1 MMTTAVQPNSE
12 TAGFRGGSVGSRAS
26 DLIQFQEVMS
36 DSTESTSSSNQTNVS
51 GSPANSLQ
59 RPMNDLNSADDP
71 SHVYTNIREIEE
83 LNSRPIPPTP
93 PAGAQPRR
101 DLLNGWFEYE
111 TDVGRTFFYNKET
124 GKSQWIPPR
133 FIRTP
138 AQVQEFLRNT
148 RTNLDTTFSYQGSST
163 SSTEE
168 QKENKIQDSEE
179 DDRKSELIEDEEV
192 FDEVCDDVEEQP
204 ETSFITPRPL
214 PITMNS
220 SSSDSDDDDNVARE
234 KETKQQKRVDD
245 GFSDSDYEEK
255 EDQIP
260 TTSRKASG
268 ASGAMLPHSNV
279 LMSTFQSTF
288 PRTRDEEYQKA
299 SPYMIPP
306 DAGETSRT
314 PTSIPARRQSPNSL
328 RSVSFKN
335 KCAVLKNVSM
345 HQVLPTASTS
355 FEHSYF
361 HNTPDRPSLIE
372 EAVDFTSTSR
382 CEERRGSSEG
392 REPVRTIRCGDMERS
407 EKDELVDRTVKTKK
421 REWVTNYM
429 YLTTAHLILY
439 KDQRSAEKHGKHYD
453 APQGVWDLRG
463 ANVTWY
469 QDDRDVQKKK
479 ARKYIQLELC
489 NTKKYLLRGSNDQEV
504 IEWYKSLE
512 EVVAKLPAPGSSN
525 QAMIDVT
532 NSIARNPSYIGS
544 TRPLS
549 HALIPIS
556 RSMRRRDDPMSQSAI
571 ESMSTSAAVDES
583 RPSKE
588 TILEKL
594 RRFFRTRPTVE
605 SLKEKGIY
613 KPEPVFGSTLSAICQ
628 HENSLVPKFIRV
640 ITEVIESKGLET
652 DGIYRVSGNLS
663 AVQKIRCQADQDNYK
678 ALVAEEDIHVLTGAL
693 KLFFRELTEPLFPI
707 NLHKEYTSAMQMP
720 NATNRF
726 KKFEEL
732 LSRLPSENRE
742 TLKML
747 LRHLNRVSSHSSQ
760 NRMQQHNL
768 AIVFG
773 PTLFHN
779 GDGAVNS
786 AAKNKKA
793 AKKTKSSKKEEPQQ
807 TAIQSNSHLAF
818 SMIMQ
823 SQIVQY
829 LLESANKFDILKAP
843 VNIGR

>member
-1 MMTTAVQPNSE
+1 MTTAMQPTSE
-12 TAGFRGGSVGSRAS
+12 VTGFGGGPGSRVS
-26 DLIQFQEVMS
+26 DLIQFQEIMS
-36 DSTESTSSSNQTNVS
+36 ESNESSSSSSQTNVS
-51 GSPANSLQ
+51 AANTSPRDKNEQ
-59 RPMNDLNSADDP
+59 VEDP
-71 SHVYTNIREIEE
+71 SPVYTNIREIEE

-93 PAGAQPRR
+93 RADAQPRR

-111 TDVGRTFFYNKET
+111 TDVGRTFFYNKES

-138 AQVQEFLRNT
+138 AQVQEFLRAT
-148 RTNLDTTFSYQGSST
+148 RTNLDQTFSFQGSST
-163 SSTEE
+163 SSAEE
-168 QKENKIQDSEE
+168 QKENKIDESQS
-179 DDRKSELIEDEEV
+179 DDRKSQLIEDEEV
-192 FDEVCDDVEEQP
+192 FDEICEEVEDQSEL
-204 ETSFITPRPL
+204 ETPNRPL
-214 PITMNS
+214 PIPNF
-220 SSSDSDDDDNVARE
+220 SDDEEEENETEPKDME
-234 KETKQQKRVDD
+234 KSVEIVDD
-245 GFSDSDYEEK
+245 GFSDSDFEE

-260 TTSRKASG
+260 TTSRKASSG
-268 ASGAMLPHSNV
+268 SGAMMPHPYV
-279 LMSTFQSTF
+279 QMSTFQSTF
-288 PRTRDEEYQKA
+288 PRSKEAEKDKMT
-299 SPYMIPP
+299 PYMIPP
-306 DAGETSRT
+306 DATETSKT
-314 PTSIPARRQSPNSL
+314 PSNSIRARRPSPSSL
-328 RSVSFKN
+328 RSVSFQN
-335 KCAVLKNVSM
+335 KCTVLKNVPM
-345 HQVLPTASTS
+345 PQVLPTTSTS
-355 FEHSYF
+355 FDNAQY
-361 HNTPDRPSLIE
+361 HNTPDRPCYTE
-372 EAVDFTSTSR
+372 ESSEFTSSSR

-407 EKDELVDRTVKTKK
+407 EKEEPLEKSAKPKK
-421 REWVTNYM
+421 REWIMNYM

-439 KDQRSAEKHGKHYD
+439 KDQKSAEKHGKHYD

-463 ANVTWY
+463 ATVTWY
-469 QDDRDVQKKK
+469 QDDLQKKK
-479 ARKYIQLELC
+479 QRKYIQLELC
-489 NTKKYLLRGSNDQEV
+489 NTKKYLLRSSSDTEV
-504 IEWYKSLE
+504 VEWYKSLE
-512 EVVAKLPAPGSSN
+512 DVVAKLPAPGSSS

-532 NSIARNPSYIGS
+532 NSVARNPSYIGS

-549 HALIPIS
+549 HALLPIS

-571 ESMSTSAAVDES
+571 DSMSTSAAVDES

-628 HENSLVPKFIRV
+628 HESSLVPKFIRV

-693 KLFFRELTEPLFPI
+693 KLFFRELSEPLFPI
-707 NLHKEYTSAMQMP
+707 SLHKEYTSAMQMP
-720 NATNRF
+720 NASNRF

-732 LSRLPSENRE
+732 LNRLPNENRE

-747 LRHLNRVSSHSSQ
+747 LRHLNRVASHSSQ

-793 AKKTKSSKKEEPQQ
+793 LKKTKSSKKEEPQP
-807 TAIQSNSHLAF
+807 TPIQSNSHLAF

>member
-1 MMTTAVQPNSE
+1 MSTAVQS
-12 TAGFRGGSVGSRAS
+12 TADVTAFGAGPAGSRAS
-26 DLIQFQEVMS
+26 DLIQFQEIMS
-36 DSTESTSSSNQTNVS
+36 ESNDSSSSSSQTNVS
-51 GSPANSLQ
+51 ATAASALPHGNQ
-59 RPMNDLNSADDP
+59 DQNFADDS
-71 SHVYTNIREIEE
+71 SHVYTNIKEIDE
-83 LNSRPIPPTP
+83 LNSRPVPPSP
-93 PAGAQPRR
+93 RPDAQPRR

-124 GKSQWIPPR
+124 GRSQWIPPR
-133 FIRTP
+133 LIRTP
-138 AQVQEFLRNT
+138 KQVQEFLLAT
-148 RTNLDTTFSYQGSST
+148 KTNLDATFSFQGSS
-163 SSTEE
+163 SSEE
-168 QKENKIQDSEE
+168 QKENTLTESQEE
-179 DDRKSELIEDEEV
+179 NRKSQSVEDEEV
-192 FDEVCDDVEEQP
+192 FDEICDDGEDESLL
-204 ETSFITPRPL
+204 ETSSRPL
-214 PITMNS
+214 PVPTFS
-220 SSSDSDDDDNVARE
+220 EGEEEDKAEQSLPNVPAH
-234 KETKQQKRVDD
+234 VIDD
-245 GFSDSDYEEK
+245 GFSDSDIEE
-255 EDQIP
+255 EEQIP
-260 TTSRKASG
+260 TSSRKTSG
-268 ASGAMLPHSNV
+268 SSGAMMPHV
-279 LMSTFQSTF
+279 HMSTFQSTF
-288 PRTRDEEYQKA
+288 PRAREFDKEKHT
-299 SPYMIPP
+299 PYMIPP
-306 DAGETSRT
+306 DANESSKT
-314 PTSIPARRQSPNSL
+314 PSSIRVRRPSPSSL
-328 RSVSFKN
+328 RSVSFQN
-335 KCAVLKNVSM
+335 KCTVLKNVPM
-345 HQVLPTASTS
+345 PQVLPMSSAS
-355 FEHSYF
+355 FEHPHS
-361 HNTPDRPSLIE
+361 HSTPDRPSYAE
-372 EAVDFTSTSR
+372 EFSDPTPSSR

-407 EKDELVDRTVKTKK
+407 EKEEPLEKLSKPKK
-421 REWVTNYM
+421 REWIMNYM

-439 KDQRSAEKHGKHYD
+439 KDQKSAEKHGKHYD

-463 ANVTWY
+463 ATISWY
-469 QDDRDVQKKK
+469 QDDRDVQRKKQ
-479 ARKYIQLELC
+479 RKYIQLELC
-489 NTKKYLLRGSNDQEV
+489 NTKKYLLRGSNDTEV
-504 IEWYKSLE
+504 SEWYKSLE
-512 EVVAKLPAPGSSN
+512 EVVAKLPAPGSST
-525 QAMIDVT
+525 QPMIDVT
-532 NSIARNPSYIGS
+532 NSVARNPSYIGS

-613 KPEPVFGSTLSAICQ
+613 KPEPVFGSTLFAICQ

-663 AVQKIRCQADQDNYK
+663 AVQKIRCQADQDNYR

-693 KLFFRELTEPLFPI
+693 KLFFRELSEPLFPI
-707 NLHKEYTSAMQMP
+707 SLHKEYTAAMQMP
-720 NATNRF
+720 NATSRF

-732 LSRLPSENRE
+732 LNRLPNENRE

-747 LRHLNRVSSHSSQ
+747 LRHLNRVASHSSQ

-786 AAKNKKA
+786 ASKNKKA
-793 AKKTKSSKKEEPQQ
+793 GKKTKSSKKDEPQP
-807 TAIQSNSHLAF
+807 TPIQSNSHLAF

>member
-1 MMTTAVQPNSE
+1 MTTAVQPTSE
-12 TAGFRGGSVGSRAS
+12 ITAFGGGSRSRAS
-26 DLIQFQEVMS
+26 DLIQFQEIMS
-36 DSTESTSSSNQTNVS
+36 ESNGSSSSSSQTNVS
-51 GSPANSLQ
+51 SAANVSPREKNEHSL
-59 RPMNDLNSADDP
+59 AEDP

-83 LNSRPIPPTP
+83 LNSRPVPPTP
-93 PAGAQPRR
+93 RPDAQPRR

-111 TDVGRTFFYNKET
+111 TDVGRTFFYNKES

-138 AQVQEFLRNT
+138 AQVQEFLRAT
-148 RTNLDTTFSYQGSST
+148 RTNLDQTFSFQGSSA
-163 SSTEE
+163 SSAEE
-168 QKENKIQDSEE
+168 QKENKMDESQS
-179 DDRKSELIEDEEV
+179 DDRKSQLIEDEEV
-192 FDEVCDDVEEQP
+192 FDEICDDVGDQLETML
-204 ETSFITPRPL
+204 ETSSQL
-214 PITMNS
+214 PPILNF
-220 SSSDSDDDDNVARE
+220 SDEEDDSKTEARE
-234 KETKQQKRVDD
+234 INIPEIVDD
-245 GFSDSDYEEK
+245 GFSDSDFE
-255 EDQIP
+255 EDQPP
-260 TTSRKASG
+260 TSSRKTSG
-268 ASGAMLPHSNV
+268 ASGAMMPHPYV
-279 LMSTFQSTF
+279 QMSTFQSTF
-288 PRTRDEEYQKA
+288 PRSKEAEKDKHT
-299 SPYMIPP
+299 PYMIPP
-306 DAGETSRT
+306 DASETSKT
-314 PTSIPARRQSPNSL
+314 PNSVRVRRPSPSSL
-328 RSVSFKN
+328 RSVSFQN
-335 KCAVLKNVSM
+335 KCTVLKNVPM
-345 HQVLPTASTS
+345 PQVLPTTSTS
-355 FEHSYF
+355 FDHPLY
-361 HNTPDRPSLIE
+361 HNTPDRPCYTDES
-372 EAVDFTSTSR
+372 VDFSSSSR

-407 EKDELVDRTVKTKK
+407 EKEELVEKTVKPKK
-421 REWVTNYM
+421 REWIMNYM

-439 KDQRSAEKHGKHYD
+439 KDQKSAEKHGKHYD

-463 ANVTWY
+463 ATVSWY
-469 QDDRDVQKKK
+469 QDDLQKKK
-479 ARKYIQLELC
+479 QRKYIQLELC
-489 NTKKYLLRGSNDQEV
+489 NTKKYLLRCSNETEV
-504 IEWYKSLE
+504 VEWYKSLE
-512 EVVAKLPAPGSSN
+512 DVVAKLPAPGSSN
-525 QAMIDVT
+525 QPIIDVT
-532 NSIARNPSYIGS
+532 NSVARNPSYIGS

-571 ESMSTSAAVDES
+571 DSMSTSAAVDES

-663 AVQKIRCQADQDNYK
+663 AVQKIRCQADQDDYK

-693 KLFFRELTEPLFPI
+693 KLFFRELSEPLFPI
-707 NLHKEYTSAMQMP
+707 SLHKEYTSAMQMP
-720 NATNRF
+720 QAATRI

-732 LSRLPSENRE
+732 LNRLPNENRE

-747 LRHLNRVSSHSSQ
+747 LRHLNRVASHSSQ

-773 PTLFHN
+773 PTLFHS

-793 AKKTKSSKKEEPQQ
+793 AKKAKGSKKEEPQP
-807 TAIQSNSHLAF
+807 TPIQSNSHLAF

>member
-1 MMTTAVQPNSE
+1 MMTTVVQSKADS
-12 TAGFRGGSVGSRAS
+12 TGFGGSTRSRAS

-36 DSTESTSSSNQTNVS
+36 ESTESSSSSNPT
-51 GSPANSLQ
+51 GSPANFL
-59 RPMNDLNSADDP
+59 PNAMNSISSADDP

-83 LNSRPIPPTP
+83 LNSFSRPVPPTP
-93 PAGAQPRR
+93 RSDAQPRR

-138 AQVQEFLRNT
+138 AQVQEFLRTT
-148 RTNLDTTFSYQGSST
+148 RTNLDSTFSVQGSST
-163 SSTEE
+163 SSSEE
-168 QKENKIQDSEE
+168 QKENKEQDYSEN
-179 DDRKSELIEDEEV
+179 DRKSQIVEDEEV
-192 FDEVCDDVEEQP
+192 FDEVCDDVVD
-204 ETSFITPRPL
+204 SFYSSRPL
-214 PITMNS
+214 PIPTHDS
-220 SSSDSDDDDNVARE
+220 FSDNESDNNMRNTE
-234 KETKQQKRVDD
+234 RSIFKKEVTTAND
-245 GFSDSDYEEK
+245 GFSDSDYDEEEK
-255 EDQIP
+255 VP
-260 TTSRKASG
+260 TTSRKDSATSATG
-268 ASGAMLPHSNV
+268 SVMSHPHV
-279 LMSTFQSTF
+279 QMSTFQSTF
-288 PRTRDEEYQKA
+288 PRTKDEEKEKSCQ
-299 SPYMIPP
+299 YMIPP
-306 DAGETSRT
+306 DASETSKT
-314 PTSIPARRQSPNSL
+314 PNTTRARRPSPSSL
-328 RSVSFKN
+328 RSVSFQN
-335 KCAVLKNVSM
+335 KFTMLKNVAM
-345 HQVLPTASTS
+345 PQVLPTTSTN
-355 FEHSYF
+355 FEHPHF
-361 HNTPDRPSLIE
+361 HNTPDRPSIME
-372 EAVDFTSTSR
+372 DSSIFTSTSR
-382 CEERRGSSEG
+382 YEERRGSSEG

-407 EKDELVDRTVKTKK
+407 EK
-421 REWVTNYM
+421 
-429 YLTTAHLILY
+429 
-439 KDQRSAEKHGKHYD
+439 
-453 APQGVWDLRG
+453 
-463 ANVTWY
+463 
-469 QDDRDVQKKK
+469 
-479 ARKYIQLELC
+479 
-489 NTKKYLLRGSNDQEV
+489 
-504 IEWYKSLE
+504 E
-512 EVVAKLPAPGSSN
+512 ELPAPASSS

-532 NSIARNPSYIGS
+532 NSVARNPSYIGS

-571 ESMSTSAAVDES
+571 ETISTSATVDES

-628 HENSLVPKFIRV
+628 HENSLIPKFIKV

-693 KLFFRELTEPLFPI
+693 KLFFRELSEPLFPI
-707 NLHKEYTSAMQMP
+707 NLQKEYTSAMQMP

-732 LSRLPSENRE
+732 LNRLPSENRE

-747 LRHLNRVSSHSSQ
+747 LRHLNRVASHSSQ

-786 AAKNKKA
+786 AAKNKKV
-793 AKKTKSSKKEEPQQ
+793 AKKTKTSKKEEPQPMPV
-807 TAIQSNSHLAF
+807 QSNSHLAF

>member
-1 MMTTAVQPNSE
+1 MTTAMQPTSE
-12 TAGFRGGSVGSRAS
+12 VTGFGGGPGSRVS
-26 DLIQFQEVMS
+26 DLIQFQEIMS
-36 DSTESTSSSNQTNVS
+36 ESNESSSSSSQTNVS
-51 GSPANSLQ
+51 ATNTSPRDKNEQ
-59 RPMNDLNSADDP
+59 VEDP
-71 SHVYTNIREIEE
+71 SPVYTNIREIEE

-93 PAGAQPRR
+93 RADAQPRR

-111 TDVGRTFFYNKET
+111 TDVGRTFFYNKES

-138 AQVQEFLRNT
+138 AQVQEFLRAT
-148 RTNLDTTFSYQGSST
+148 RTNLDQTFSFQGCST
-163 SSTEE
+163 SSAEE
-168 QKENKIQDSEE
+168 QKENKMDESQS
-179 DDRKSELIEDEEV
+179 DDRKSQLIEDEEV
-192 FDEVCDDVEEQP
+192 FDEICEEVEDQSEL
-204 ETSFITPRPL
+204 ETPNRPL
-214 PITMNS
+214 PIPNF
-220 SSSDSDDDDNVARE
+220 SDDDE
-234 KETKQQKRVDD
+234 EESKTEQKEMQKSVEIIDD
-245 GFSDSDYEEK
+245 GFSDSDFEE
-255 EDQIP
+255 EEQVP

-268 ASGAMLPHSNV
+268 ASGAMMPHPYV
-279 LMSTFQSTF
+279 QMSTFQSTF
-288 PRTRDEEYQKA
+288 PRSKETEKDKMT
-299 SPYMIPP
+299 PYMIPP
-306 DAGETSRT
+306 DATETSKT
-314 PTSIPARRQSPNSL
+314 PSSIRARRPSPSSL
-328 RSVSFKN
+328 RSVSFQN
-335 KCAVLKNVSM
+335 KCTVLKNVPM
-345 HQVLPTASTS
+345 PQVLPTTSTS
-355 FEHSYF
+355 FDHPQY
-361 HNTPDRPSLIE
+361 HNTPDRPCYTE
-372 EAVDFTSTSR
+372 ESGDFTSSSR

-407 EKDELVDRTVKTKK
+407 EKEEPLEKSAKPKK
-421 REWVTNYM
+421 REWIMNYM

-439 KDQRSAEKHGKHYD
+439 KDQKSAEKHGKHYD

-463 ANVTWY
+463 ATVSWY
-469 QDDRDVQKKK
+469 QDDLQKKK
-479 ARKYIQLELC
+479 QRKYIQLELC
-489 NTKKYLLRGSNDQEV
+489 NTKKYLLRSSSDTEV
-504 IEWYKSLE
+504 VEWYKSLE
-512 EVVAKLPAPGSSN
+512 DVVAKLPAPGSSS

-532 NSIARNPSYIGS
+532 NSVARNPSYIGS

-549 HALIPIS
+549 HALLPIS

-571 ESMSTSAAVDES
+571 DSMSTSAAVDES

-628 HENSLVPKFIRV
+628 HESSLVPKFIRV

-693 KLFFRELTEPLFPI
+693 KLFFRELSEPLFPI
-707 NLHKEYTSAMQMP
+707 SLHKEYTSAMQMP
-720 NATNRF
+720 NASNRF

-732 LSRLPSENRE
+732 LNRLPNENRE

-747 LRHLNRVSSHSSQ
+747 LRHLNRVASHSSQ

-793 AKKTKSSKKEEPQQ
+793 AKKTKSSKKEDPQP
-807 TAIQSNSHLAF
+807 TPIQSNSHLAF

>member
-1 MMTTAVQPNSE
+1 MMTTVVQSNSE
-12 TAGFRGGSVGSRAS
+12 ASGFGGGPVGPRTS
-26 DLIQFQEVMS
+26 DLIQFQEIMS
-36 DSTESTSSSNQTNVS
+36 ESTESASSNQTNAT
-51 GSPANSLQ
+51 GSPANSLS
-59 RPMNDLNSADDP
+59 RAGNDINIVDDP

-93 PAGAQPRR
+93 QADAQPRR

-111 TDVGRTFFYNKET
+111 TDVGRTFFYNRET

-138 AQVQEFLRNT
+138 AQVQEFLRTT
-148 RTNLDTTFSYQGSST
+148 RTNLDTTFSFQGSST

-168 QKENKIQDSEE
+168 QKENEMHELLE
-179 DDRKSELIEDEEV
+179 DDRKSQIIEDEEV
-192 FDEVCDDVEEQP
+192 FDEVCDDVEEP
-204 ETSFITPRPL
+204 LETSFLPCRPL
-214 PITMNS
+214 LTPLSESCSGNEYG
-220 SSSDSDDDDNVARE
+220 E
-234 KETKQQKRVDD
+234 KIRSKKQDKEKTVTDD
-245 GFSDSDYEEK
+245 GFSDSDYEED
-255 EDQIP
+255 EEQLP

-268 ASGAMLPHSNV
+268 SSGAMLPHSYFP
-279 LMSTFQSTF
+279 MSSFQSTF
-288 PRTRDEEYQKA
+288 PRTKDEEREK

-306 DAGETSRT
+306 DANETSK
-314 PTSIPARRQSPNSL
+314 TSAAIRARRPSPSSL
-328 RSVSFKN
+328 RSVSFQN
-335 KCAVLKNVSM
+335 KCTVLKNVPM
-345 HQVLPTASTS
+345 PQVLPSTTSNS
-355 FEHSYF
+355 FDQPHFYNS
-361 HNTPDRPSLIE
+361 PDRPSLNE
-372 EAVDFTSTSR
+372 ESVDFVPTSR
-382 CEERRGSSEG
+382 CDERRGSSEG

-407 EKDELVDRTVKTKK
+407 EKEELVEKSVKPKK
-421 REWVTNYM
+421 REWITNYM

-469 QDDRDVQKKK
+469 QNDREVQKKK
-479 ARKYIQLELC
+479 QRKYIQLELC
-489 NTKKYLLRGSNDQEV
+489 NTKKYLLRSSSDQEV
-504 IEWYKSLE
+504 VEWYKSLE

-613 KPEPVFGSTLSAICQ
+613 KPEPVFGSTLYAICQ
-628 HENSLVPKFIRV
+628 HESSLVPKFIRV

-707 NLHKEYTSAMQMP
+707 NLHKEYTTAMQMP

-747 LRHLNRVSSHSSQ
+747 LRHLNRVASHSSQ

-807 TAIQSNSHLAF
+807 TPIQSNSHLAF

-823 SQIVQY
+823 SQIVQF

>member
-12 TAGFRGGSVGSRAS
+12 TAGFGGGSVGSRAS
-26 DLIQFQEVMS
+26 DLIQFQEIMS
-36 DSTESTSSSNQTNVS
+36 DSTESSSSSNQTNAS
-51 GSPANSLQ
+51 GSPANSLP
-59 RPMNDLNSADDP
+59 RAMNDSNLADDP

-93 PAGAQPRR
+93 RADAQPRR

-138 AQVQEFLRNT
+138 AQVQEFLRTT
-148 RTNLDTTFSYQGSST
+148 RTNLDNTFSYQGTST

-168 QKENKIQDSEE
+168 QKENKEKDLVD
-179 DDRKSELIEDEEV
+179 DDRKSQLIEDEEV
-192 FDEVCDDVEEQP
+192 FDEVCDDVDEQP
-204 ETSFITPRPL
+204 ETSFITNRPL
-214 PITMNS
+214 PIPMNGS
-220 SSSDSDDDDNVARE
+220 FSDNEEEEEENAKE
-234 KETKQQKRVDD
+234 KKFEERKTADD
-245 GFSDSDYEEK
+245 GFSDSDFEED
-255 EDQIP
+255 EEEQLP

-268 ASGAMLPHSNV
+268 TSGAMLPHPYVS
-279 LMSTFQSTF
+279 MSTFQSTF
-288 PRTRDEEYQKA
+288 PRTRDEEKEKA

-306 DAGETSRT
+306 DAETSKT
-314 PTSIPARRQSPNSL
+314 PTAIRARRPSPSSL
-328 RSVSFKN
+328 RSVSFQN
-335 KCAVLKNVSM
+335 KCTVLKNVPM
-345 HQVLPTASTS
+345 HQVLPTTSTS
-355 FEHSYF
+355 FEHPHYHS
-361 HNTPDRPSLIE
+361 TPDRPSLIE
-372 EAVDFTSTSR
+372 ESADFTSSSR

-407 EKDELVDRTVKTKK
+407 EKEELVDKSAKLKK
-421 REWVTNYM
+421 REWITNYM

-469 QDDRDVQKKK
+469 QDDAQKKK
-479 ARKYIQLELC
+479 QRKYIQLELC

-504 IEWYKSLE
+504 VEWYKSLE

-549 HALIPIS
+549 HALIPIN

-747 LRHLNRVSSHSSQ
+747 LRHLNRVASHSSQ

-793 AKKTKSSKKEEPQQ
+793 AKKTKSSKKEEPQP
-807 TAIQSNSHLAF
+807 TPIQSNSHLAF

>member
-1 MMTTAVQPNSE
+1 MTTAVQSSSE
-12 TAGFRGGSVGSRAS
+12 VTGFGGGPAGSRAS
-26 DLIQFQEVMS
+26 DLIRFQEIMS
-36 DSTESTSSSNQTNVS
+36 ESNESTSSSSQTNVS
-51 GSPANSLQ
+51 ANNTNTLPRGSDEHILV
-59 RPMNDLNSADDP
+59 DDP

-83 LNSRPIPPTP
+83 LNSRPVPPTP
-93 PAGAQPRR
+93 QADAQPRR

-138 AQVQEFLRNT
+138 AQVQEFLRAT
-148 RTNLDTTFSYQGSST
+148 RTNLDTTFSFQGSSV
-163 SSTEE
+163 SSSEE
-168 QKENKIQDSEE
+168 QKENKDHESNAE
-179 DDRKSELIEDEEV
+179 DRKSELLEDEEV
-192 FDEVCDDVEEQP
+192 FDEVCDDVELLSESVLEAP
-204 ETSFITPRPL
+204 SRPL
-214 PITMNS
+214 PVPRF
-220 SSSDSDDDDNVARE
+220 SDDEGESIVE
-234 KETKQQKRVDD
+234 QQKDERITEDD
-245 GFSDSDYEEK
+245 GFSDSDFEE
-255 EDQIP
+255 EEQIP
-260 TTSRKASG
+260 STSRKASG
-268 ASGAMLPHSNV
+268 ASGAMMPHPYV
-279 LMSTFQSTF
+279 QMSTFQSTF
-288 PRTRDEEYQKA
+288 PRSKEAEKDKNT
-299 SPYMIPP
+299 PYMVPP
-306 DAGETSRT
+306 DANGT
-314 PTSIPARRQSPNSL
+314 PSSTRIRRPSPSSL
-328 RSVSFKN
+328 RSVSFQN
-335 KCAVLKNVSM
+335 KCTVLKNVPM
-345 HQVLPTASTS
+345 PQVLPTTSAS
-355 FEHSYF
+355 FDHPQY
-361 HNTPDRPSLIE
+361 HNTPDRPSFME
-372 EAVDFTSTSR
+372 ESAEFAQSSR
-382 CEERRGSSEG
+382 CDERRGSSEG

-407 EKDELVDRTVKTKK
+407 EKEEPLEKSAKPKK
-421 REWVTNYM
+421 REWYTNYM
-429 YLTTAHLILY
+429 FLTTAHLILY
-439 KDQRSAEKHGKHYD
+439 KDQKSAEKHGKHYD

-463 ANVTWY
+463 ATVTWY
-469 QDDRDVQKKK
+469 QDDRDAQKKK
-479 ARKYIQLELC
+479 QRKYIQLELC
-489 NTKKYLLRGSNDQEV
+489 NMKKYLLRSTIDSEAV
-504 IEWYKSLE
+504 EWYKSLQ
-512 EVVAKLPAPGSSN
+512 EVVAKLPSPGSSN

-544 TRPLS
+544 SRPLS

-571 ESMSTSAAVDES
+571 DSMSTSAAVDES

-628 HENSLVPKFIRV
+628 HESSLVPKFIRV

-693 KLFFRELTEPLFPI
+693 KLFFRELSDPLFPI
-707 NLHKEYTSAMQMP
+707 SLHKEYTSAMQMP
-720 NATNRF
+720 NLTNRF

-732 LSRLPSENRE
+732 LNRLPNENRE

-747 LRHLNRVSSHSSQ
+747 LRHLNRVASHSSQ

-779 GDGAVNS
+779 GDGAVNL

-793 AKKTKSSKKEEPQQ
+793 AKKTKTIKKEDPQ
-807 TAIQSNSHLAF
+807 TSAVQSNSHLAF

>member
-1 MMTTAVQPNSE
+1 MTTAVQPSD
-12 TAGFRGGSVGSRAS
+12 TTGFGGGPAGSRAS
-26 DLIQFQEVMS
+26 DLIQFQEIMS
-36 DSTESTSSSNQTNVS
+36 ESAESSSSSSQTNVS
-51 GSPANSLQ
+51 AANTLPRESNGQ
-59 RPMNDLNSADDP
+59 NYADDP

-83 LNSRPIPPTP
+83 LNSRPVPPTP
-93 PAGAQPRR
+93 RADAQPRR

-111 TDVGRTFFYNKET
+111 TDVGRTFFFNKET

-138 AQVQEFLRNT
+138 AQVQEFLRAT
-148 RTNLDTTFSYQGSST
+148 RTNLDTTCSFQGSST
-163 SSTEE
+163 SSSEE
-168 QKENKIQDSEE
+168 QKENKMRESLAD
-179 DDRKSELIEDEEV
+179 DDRKSQLIEDEEV
-192 FDEVCDDVEEQP
+192 FDEVCDDVDEQSSP
-204 ETSFITPRPL
+204 VIDLQSRPL
-214 PITMNS
+214 PIPFSDSFTDDEDEDDVKPIEGS
-220 SSSDSDDDDNVARE
+220 IASDSDFD
-234 KETKQQKRVDD
+234 
-245 GFSDSDYEEK
+245 EEPV
-255 EDQIP
+255 P
-260 TTSRKASG
+260 TSSRKAST
-268 ASGAMLPHSNV
+268 ASGVMMPHPYAHVS
-279 LMSTFQSTF
+279 SFQSTF
-288 PRTRDEEYQKA
+288 PRAKNEDTDKLA
-299 SPYMIPP
+299 SYVIPP
-306 DAGETSRT
+306 DANETSKT
-314 PTSIPARRQSPNSL
+314 PTAIRVRRPSPTNL
-328 RSVSFKN
+328 RSVSFQN
-335 KCAVLKNVSM
+335 KCTVLKNVPM
-345 HQVLPTASTS
+345 PQVLPTTS
-355 FEHSYF
+355 SSFDHHPQYHS
-361 HNTPDRPSLIE
+361 NTPDRPILMEDS
-372 EAVDFTSTSR
+372 ADFTPSSR
-382 CEERRGSSEG
+382 CEERRGSGDG
-392 REPVRTIRCGDMERS
+392 REPVRTIRCGDLERS
-407 EKDELVDRTVKTKK
+407 ENDEPAEKVVKPKK
-421 REWVTNYM
+421 REWITNYM

-439 KDQRSAEKHGKHYD
+439 KDQKSAEKHGKHYD

-463 ANVTWY
+463 ASVTWY
-469 QDDRDVQKKK
+469 QDNRDVQKKK
-479 ARKYIQLELC
+479 QRKYIQLELC
-489 NTKKYLLRGSNDQEV
+489 NTKKYLLRGPNDTEAV
-504 IEWYKSLE
+504 EWYKSLE
-512 EVVAKLPAPGSSN
+512 EVVAKLPSPGSSN
-525 QAMIDVT
+525 QPMIDVT
-532 NSIARNPSYIGS
+532 NGVARNPSYIGS

-571 ESMSTSAAVDES
+571 ETVSTSVSTDEP

-588 TILEKL
+588 TIIEKL

-678 ALVAEEDIHVLTGAL
+678 ALVSEEDIHVLTGAL
-693 KLFFRELTEPLFPI
+693 KLFFRELTDPLFPI
-707 NLHKEYTSAMQMP
+707 SLHKEYTSAMQMP
-720 NATNRF
+720 NATTRF

-732 LSRLPSENRE
+732 LSRLPNENRE

-747 LRHLNRVSSHSSQ
+747 LRHLNRVASHSSQ

-779 GDGAVNS
+779 GDGAVNL
-786 AAKNKKA
+786 ATKNKKA
-793 AKKTKSSKKEEPQQ
+793 GKKAKPSKKEETQATPV
-807 TAIQSNSHLAF
+807 QSNSHLAF

>member
-1 MMTTAVQPNSE
+1 MTTAVQPSSE
-12 TAGFRGGSVGSRAS
+12 VSGFGGGPAGSRAS
-26 DLIQFQEVMS
+26 DLIQFQEIMS
-36 DSTESTSSSNQTNVS
+36 ESNESSSSSSHTNLTANTSNVLPR
-51 GSPANSLQ
+51 GSNEQSPV
-59 RPMNDLNSADDP
+59 DDP

-83 LNSRPIPPTP
+83 LNSRPVPPTP
-93 PAGAQPRR
+93 RNDAQPRR
-101 DLLNGWFEYE
+101 DLLNGWYEYE

-138 AQVQEFLRNT
+138 AQVQEFLRAT
-148 RTNLDTTFSYQGSST
+148 RTNLDTTFSFQGTSTLSS
-163 SSTEE
+163 EE
-168 QKENKIQDSEE
+168 QKENKEDKSNE
-179 DDRKSELIEDEEV
+179 DDRKSQSVEDEEV
-192 FDEVCDDVEEQP
+192 FDEICDVEEEKEMFFEP
-204 ETSFITPRPL
+204 PSRPL
-214 PITMNS
+214 PIPS
-220 SSSDSDDDDNVARE
+220 STDDEEDINIE
-234 KETKQQKRVDD
+234 QKSAEQHVENGDD
-245 GFSDSDYEEK
+245 GFSDSDFEE
-255 EDQIP
+255 EYQAP
-260 TTSRKASG
+260 TTARKISS
-268 ASGAMLPHSNV
+268 ASGAMIHHPYV
-279 LMSTFQSTF
+279 QMSTFQSTF
-288 PRTRDEEYQKA
+288 PRSKDEDNDKHA
-299 SPYMIPP
+299 PYMVPP
-306 DAGETSRT
+306 DANESTKASNPIRV
-314 PTSIPARRQSPNSL
+314 RRPSPSSL
-328 RSVSFKN
+328 RSVSFQN
-335 KCAVLKNVSM
+335 KCTVLKNVPM
-345 HQVLPTASTS
+345 PQVLPTTSTS
-355 FEHSYF
+355 YDLPQY
-361 HNTPDRPSLIE
+361 HNTPDRPSFVE
-372 EAVDFTSTSR
+372 DSVEFTQSLR

-407 EKDELVDRTVKTKK
+407 EKEEQLEKSIKPKK
-421 REWVTNYM
+421 KEWIMNYM

-439 KDQRSAEKHGKHYD
+439 KDQKSAEKHGKHYD

-463 ANVTWY
+463 ATVTWY
-469 QDDRDVQKKK
+469 QDDRDFLKKK
-479 ARKYIQLELC
+479 QRKYIQLELC
-489 NTKKYLLRGSNDQEV
+489 NTKKYLLRCSNDTEV
-504 IEWYKSLE
+504 VEWYKSLV
-512 EVVAKLPAPGSSN
+512 EVVEKLPAPGSSN

-571 ESMSTSAAVDES
+571 ESMSTSATVDES

-693 KLFFRELTEPLFPI
+693 KLFFRELSDPLFPI
-707 NLHKEYTSAMQMP
+707 SLHKEYTSAMQMP

-732 LSRLPSENRE
+732 LGRLPNENRE

-747 LRHLNRVSSHSSQ
+747 LRHLNRVASHSSQ

-793 AKKTKSSKKEEPQQ
+793 AKKTKPSKKEESQQ
-807 TAIQSNSHLAF
+807 TPIQSNSHLAF